1 MAAPT
6 RRAFLAGS
14 GSLLLGAAACGGE
27 GFSDNTTPDSGGS
40 GSKNPGRQT
49 EIRMLVNITPNLTKA
64 FWRDLVAPYE
74 KANGVTVQVD
84 APTGSGVKD
93 SLPQLLAS
101 GDVPDIVETLMADAK
116 LAPHLADLGDQSW
129 VSGTPLVEP
138 AKLGGRTYT
147 VGVGMQAQSLVY
159 YNQDAF
165 AKAGVDP
172 LPQHLDELTA
182 AMAKLKAAG
191 YLPFQTA
198 GDYVT
203 GLQLL
208 QLCWPSVI
216 GSTPDWYQRVKAG
229 KVEVG
234 DSLLPY
240 LELYQSW
247 LGKGYLDKNA
257 LGLKDVDAQT
267 AFFGGTSAMY
277 VMGSWLVSTLA
288 QNEAQADKSFKA
300 GVFSAPTAAGLPYP
314 GPMGATMA
322 LPYMVLKAGKNQQA
336 ARKLVQW
343 LVTDK
348 TAVAAQLKQDG
359 NFKPGVDWC
368 STEVCGGVNQL
379 LADAPSTTPQG
390 EGYGDLTL
398 PSGFNSE
405 FNEAVQGLYV
415 GRSPKQVAGDLD
427 TWMEANGS

>member
-14 GSLLLGAAACGGE
+14 GSLLLGVAACGGE
-27 GFSDNTTPDSGGS
+27 GFSEDTAPDSGGS
-40 GSKNPGRQT
+40 GSKDPSRPT

-74 KANGVTVQVD
+74 KANNVTVKIET
-84 APTGSGVKD
+84 PTGNGVKD

-101 GDVPDIVETLMADAK
+101 GDVPDIVETLMVDAK
-116 LAPHLADLGDQSW
+116 LAPHVLDLSGQSW

-138 AKLGGRTYT
+138 AKFGGKAYT

-172 LPQHLDELTA
+172 LPQHLDQLTA
-182 AMAKLKAAG
+182 AMGKLKAAG
-191 YLPFQTA
+191 YLPLQTA

-208 QLCWPSVI
+208 QLAWPSLI
-216 GSTPDWYQRVKAG
+216 GGTPDWYQQVKAG
-229 KVEVG
+229 KVKPGE
-234 DSLLPY
+234 SLLPY

-267 AFFGGTSAMY
+267 AFFGGKSAMY
-277 VMGSWLVSTLA
+277 VMGSWLVST
-288 QNEAQADKSFKA
+288 EAQTDKAFKT
-300 GVFSAPTAAGLPYP
+300 GVFAAPTAAGLPYP

-348 TAVAAQLKQDG
+348 QAVQTQLKQDG
-359 NFKPGVDWC
+359 NFRPGFDWC
-368 STEVCGGVNQL
+368 STDVCGGVNQL
-379 LADAPSTTPQG
+379 LTDAPSTTPQG

-415 GRSPKQVAGDLD
+415 GRTPKQVAGDLD
-427 TWMEANGS
+427 KWMEANSS